1 MCGKLFEWRRTASI
15 SSCAP
20 ARLHLDEADT
30 AWHVIDAVR
39 DPIVVTSFLSA
50 YSIALALSARYTDA
64 ASAAQALSSKSQQLR
79 FDFARPYALC
89 GMAMAYA
96 GQRQWSSAERAAAEA
111 LERAQTLHDVHA
123 DLLSRSVLL
132 RLYAQQNQLSRALE
146 IPVAEL
152 PRALEASVAEA
163 ACSRALV
170 LACAGRIDDARELS
184 ATATGTSRAVEPA
197 VLVPAVA
204 AVCAIRGG
212 DADSVELA
220 VTLRESAFYTGAV
233 DLLVTTY
240 RACPELLPVLLRESD
255 GRRFRDLVERVG
267 DSDLAAA
274 AGYPIAVNDDRRL
287 LLSPREREVFELL
300 RSGFSNR
307 QIAGLLFIEE
317 STVKVHA
324 HHIYDKL
331 GVRSRSALTV
341 QAALERAQAT
351 SAIETSPEEGS
362 SEL

>member
-1 MCGKLFEWRRTASI
+1 
-15 SSCAP
+15 
-20 ARLHLDEADT
+20 
-30 AWHVIDAVR
+30 
-39 DPIVVTSFLSA
+39 
-50 YSIALALSARYTDA
+50 
-64 ASAAQALSSKSQQLR
+64 
-79 FDFARPYALC
+79 
-89 GMAMAYA
+89 MAMAYA
-96 GQRQWSSAERAAAEA
+96 GQRQWSNAEGAAAEA

-184 ATATGTSRAVEPA
+184 ATVTGTSRAVEPA

-212 DADSVELA
+212 DADSVDLA
-220 VTLRESAFYTGAV
+220 VLYESLPFDTRAV

-267 DSDLAAA
+267 D
-274 AGYPIAVNDDRRL
+274 PISPPLPGTRL
-287 LLSPREREVFELL
+287 LSTTTVDYSCRHANVRSSNSCGVVSATVKSQGCSSL
-300 RSGFSNR
+300 RSR
-307 QIAGLLFIEE
+307 Q
-317 STVKVHA
+317 
-324 HHIYDKL
+324 
-331 GVRSRSALTV
+331 
-341 QAALERAQAT
+341 
-351 SAIETSPEEGS
+351 
-362 SEL
+362 